1 MKKGLNELS
10 NKLNLHTARFA
21 LLVAIGSDLCYLLH
35 MKTQSLTLNQYI
47 EGLQKKG
54 RYTFTREEAIRSC
67 NLTPTA
73 FKFALHRLS
82 LKKKIA
88 QAVREFYVI
97 VPIEY
102 QDAGAP
108 PPTWFIDDLMRFF
121 EHPYYVGLL
130 SAAALHGAAH
140 QQPQEFQV
148 LTDISIR
155 PIRVGN
161 ARIAFFKK
169 RTLNETMAQQIK
181 TTTGYMKVSTPETTA
196 LDLVRY
202 FKVSGY
208 VSHVATILNELREE
222 MDSMRLL
229 EAAKDGVDL
238 SSIQRLGYLLELVSE
253 NKELTEPLHD
263 WLKNQHPRLVPLLP
277 EKEIDTT
284 TKNARWKL
292 YINEV
297 VEIDE

>member
-1 MKKGLNELS
+1 MKSQK
-10 NKLNLHTARFA
+10 
-21 LLVAIGSDLCYLLH
+21 
-35 MKTQSLTLNQYI
+35 LTLTHFI
-47 EGLQKKG
+47 EELQKKG
-54 RYTFTREEAIRSC
+54 RYTFTRQEAIRDCSISQS
-67 NLTPTA
+67 A
-73 FKFALHRLS
+73 YKVALNRLL

-88 QAVREFYVI
+88 QVVHEFYAI

-102 QDAGAP
+102 QNRGAP
-108 PPTWFIDDLMRFF
+108 PPDWYIDDLMHFLG
-121 EHPYYVGLL
+121 HSYYVALL

-148 LTDISIR
+148 ITERSIR

-169 RTLNETMAQQIK
+169 RTINEAMIQQIK
-181 TTTGYMKVSTPETTA
+181 TMTGYMKVSTPEATA
-196 LDLVRY
+196 LDLVQY

-208 VSHVATILNELREE
+208 ISHVATVLNELREE

-229 EAAKDGVDL
+229 AAAKNKIAL
-238 SSIQRLGYLLELVSE
+238 SSIQRLGYLLDLVSE
-253 NKELTEPLHD
+253 GNELTEPLHN
-263 WLKNQHPRLVPLLP
+263 WLKGQHPRLVPLLP
-277 EKEIDTT
+277 EKEIDT
-284 TKNARWKL
+284 KNKDSRWKL